1 LCDRLTILRS
11 GKILASDTPKEIMS
25 RGKVVIRLHREG
37 GTEEITVDHYPDRLP
52 EVLRRYGLNPDIQ
65 KIEVEEQ
72 TLESIIVGMIEGE
85 V

>member
-1 LCDRLTILRS
+1 
-11 GKILASDTPKEIMS
+11 MS